1 MKNMDSY
8 KTTDADEIFHARDR
22 TGIIV
27 GLYKD
32 STSIPDG
39 FTASVLHNQASLNE
53 QMNTGIFNLIKPD
66 QIYAFSSENDAC
78 TGNAFYCG
86 SWWYEGYCPDDICQ
100 EYGIKPLYKRFL
112 WVVSINTT
120 DGVPYAQA
128 ARLDTHQAI
137 NLQLEEQHLT
147 NAYLCKSKAEAERL
161 RKIINAMSHQ

>member
-66 QIYAFSSENDAC
+66 QIYAFSSEKDAC
-78 TGNAFYCG
+78 TGNAFY
-86 SWWYEGYCPDDICQ
+86 
-100 EYGIKPLYKRFL
+100 
-112 WVVSINTT
+112 
-120 DGVPYAQA
+120 
-128 ARLDTHQAI
+128 
-137 NLQLEEQHLT
+137 
-147 NAYLCKSKAEAERL
+147 
-161 RKIINAMSHQ
+161 